1 MPNARVLVLSSSAGH
16 GHVMAAHAVAGAMR
30 RRHPTI
36 DVSELDALTKIAGWY
51 GRTYRRVYLSLADK
65 APLAWRALYT
75 MTDSGGSPTGSV
87 LTRVAGQSLL
97 RACLRWQPHVIVSTH
112 FLGPEIL
119 GRAVR
124 QGKLLSKLDLVIT
137 DHDVHRMWYSPEVRR
152 YYVASELVKAR
163 LSLRYG
169 VPEERILVTG
179 IPVRREFTEKPDLA
193 GARAELGLDPARPV
207 VLFMSSGF
215 TPGPIRKSILGV
227 WQERPDAQI
236 LAVCG
241 RNARLRRAIDALPRP
256 AGGVL
261 RAIGFTEEPWKVIA
275 VADLVITK
283 SGGITTAECT
293 TLGKPLVISACIP
306 GQEERNV
313 DALQEAGAA
322 VLALTPEE
330 IRWRTA
336 RLLGDPARLKAMG
349 RAARAFARP
358 AAANEIADAIAE
370 ELIDTTPHGPHFHGA
385 S

>member
-30 RRHPTI
+30 RRHPTV

-51 GRTYRRVYLSLADK
+51 GRAYRRVYLGLADK

-75 MTDSGGSPTGSV
+75 MTDKGGSPAGHL
-87 LTRVAGQSLL
+87 LTMAAGQSLI
-97 RACLRWQPHVIVSTH
+97 RACLRWQPHVILSTH
-112 FLGPEIL
+112 FMGPEIL
-119 GRAVR
+119 GRVVR

-137 DHDVHRMWYSPEVRR
+137 DHDVHRMWYSPDVRR

-169 VPEERILVTG
+169 VPEERIHVTG
-179 IPVRREFTEKPDLA
+179 IPVRREFTEKQDLPA
-193 GARAELGLDPARPV
+193 IRADLGLDPARPV

-215 TPGPIRKSILGV
+215 TSGPIRKSILGI

-236 LAVCG
+236 VAVCG
-241 RNARLRRAIDALPRP
+241 RNQRLRRMVDALPRP

-261 RAIGFTEEPWKVIA
+261 RALGFTDTPWAAVA
-275 VADLVITK
+275 VADVVISK

-293 TLGKPLVISACIP
+293 TMGKPLIISACIP

-313 DALQEAGAA
+313 DALQEAGAG

-330 IRWRTA
+330 VRWRTA
-336 RLLGDPARLKAMG
+336 RLLADSARLKAMA

-358 AAANEIADAIAE
+358 SAANDIADAIAE
-370 ELIDTTPHGPHFHGA
+370 DLVDTTPHGPHFHGA
-385 S
+385 V